1 MRRKLKV
8 KGFLTIVVFLI
19 LVVVWAVVLTPGLI
33 RRRHEHR
40 SSGDSVGEFHHH
52 LRVLQRTGPTLVR
65 PAYRLGTALPDA
77 SPTGAGRRPMGH
89 VAARG
94 PGLVL
99 VRPDGVPPSPPRDE
113 ERAPASRVDPYFRP
127 AACRRRRDV
136 LLWMLSAVF
145 ASALVGA
152 IPALR
157 PALGVTALALVVSAA
172 YVLMLVR
179 HRRRAVERVEKLR
192 YMPAAPEADAS
203 VVILRSAAR

>member
-8 KGFLTIVVFLI
+8 KGFLTVVVFLI
-19 LVVVWAVVLTPGLI
+19 LAVVWAVVLAPGLI
-33 RRRHEHR
+33 RRKREHR

-65 PAYRLGTALPDA
+65 PAYRLGTALPEA
-77 SPTGAGRRPMGH
+77 SPATGARRGMGH
-89 VAARG
+89 VASRG

-99 VRPDGVPPSPPRDE
+99 VRPDGVAPPPPDGE
-113 ERAPASRVDPYFRP
+113 GPPTPRVDPYFRP

-145 ASALVGA
+145 ASALLGA
-152 IPALR
+152 IPPLRLALCF
-157 PALGVTALALVVSAA
+157 TALTVVVCAV
-172 YVLMLVR
+172 YVGMLVR

-192 YMPAAPEADAS
+192 YMPGAEEQDSS